1 MARKECS
8 PRKARK
14 SPGKINDPGNDTGQG
29 GALFG
34 VIENKFQKNFKNK
47 KKIFLD
53 TESVLVERHLNITR
67 DEPLKI
73 VTDTEEENETDRE
86 GENFDE
92 RKKGLFIWA
101 ARTAAVLTQA
111 E

>member
-34 VIENKFQKNFKNK
+34 VKDIKLKLLFTKIR
-47 KKIFLD
+47 KIFLE

-92 RKKGLFIWA
+92 RKKGLFMA
-101 ARTAAVLTQA
+101 SDGAVVLTQA